1 MIMSDFLSKG
11 RFTIDG
17 KGKSIS
23 VSDSRANA
31 VRYYLATKDYLKSHP
46 KESVGSDVMILFQ

>member
-1 MIMSDFLSKG
+1 MSDFLSKG

-17 KGKSIS
+17 KGKAIS